1 MSIFYVIV
9 ISLIVF
15 FSLKRKKNEE
25 PQSDERVVYDEE
37 GVEEMFLS
45 KEEEIHREKIVAE
58 KADKTEVKQQ
68 VEKDEIKTFSDKQEK
83 EFSLREAVIYSSI
96 LERPYK

>member
-25 PQSDERVVYDEE
+25 TQPSEWIDDGEDVLEE
-37 GVEEMFLS
+37 AFLS
-45 KEEEIHREKIVAE
+45 KEKEIHCEKIVTE
-58 KADKTEVKQQ
+58 KANKTEVKQQ
-68 VEKDEIKTFSDKQEK
+68 VEKDEIKTFSDKQGK
-83 EFSLREAVIYSSI
+83 EFSLKEAVIYSAI